1 MKTIIKSNQKS
12 IFFRGSNLKFQLIPV
27 ILSGGSGSRLW
38 PLSRSTYPKQY
49 HNLENNY
56 SLLQNTYLRLKGIK
70 NLENPII
77 ICNNEQRFI
86 VSEQLR
92 KINVKPKSIILEP
105 IGRNTAPAITM
116 SALHAIDSFV
126 DPYLLILSADH
137 KIENPEKFRE
147 TIEKGVIDAEKNKLV
162 TFGVVPTKAETGYG
176 YIEAE
181 DKISENSNSS
191 SIKKFIEK
199 PNKNLAERLFKD
211 EHFLWNSGIFLFK
224 ASIILKELE
233 KYEPELVNTCKKSL
247 LKSKKDLDFIRL
259 DKESFKSCTDISIDV
274 AVMERTNLGKVIPL
288 KVGWS
293 DLGSWNS
300 IYEYS
305 NKDKNGNSI
314 KGNGIIKES
323 KDCYL
328 RSESRLVVGF
338 GLEELCIIETKDA
351 VLIAHKNYTQNI
363 KNLVEYLRA
372 NNFKEAT
379 ENKKVYRPW
388 GLYESIADGKNW
400 QVKRLEINP
409 KGKLSLQL
417 HNHRAEHWVIVAGK
431 AKIEIDG
438 KISILKTNE
447 SIFVPLG
454 KKHRLSNPTEEVLV
468 LIEVQSGTYLEED
481 DIVRFDDIYGRN

>member
-1 MKTIIKSNQKS
+1 M
-12 IFFRGSNLKFQLIPV
+12 KFQLYPV
-27 ILSGGSGSRLW
+27 ILSGGVGSRLW
-38 PLSRSTYPKQY
+38 PLSRGMYPKQY

-56 SLLQNTYLRLKGIK
+56 SLLQNTYLRLKGIN

-77 ICNNEQRFI
+77 ICNDEQRFI
-86 VSEQLR
+86 VAEQMR
-92 KINVKPKSIILEP
+92 KIDVKPKSIILEP
-105 IGRNTAPAITM
+105 MGRNTAPAIALA
-116 SALHAIDSFV
+116 ALHALESNS
-126 DPYLLILSADH
+126 DPFLLILSADH
-137 KIENPEKFRE
+137 KIENPKEFRQ
-147 TIEKGVIDAEKNKLV
+147 TIEKSLIDAEKDSLI
-162 TFGVVPTKAETGYG
+162 TFGVVPNKPETGYG
-176 YIEAE
+176 YIEANE
-181 DKISENSNSS
+181 VFSDNLISS

-199 PNKNLAERLFKD
+199 PNKKLADQLFKD
-211 EHFLWNSGIFLFK
+211 KRYLWNSGIFLFK

-233 KYEPELVNTCKKSL
+233 KYEPELVNTCKNSL

-259 DKESFKSCTDISIDV
+259 DKESFKSCADISIDI
-274 AVMERTNLGKVIPL
+274 AVMERTNLGKVVPL

-305 NKDKNGNSI
+305 KKDKNGNSI

-328 RSESRLVVGF
+328 RSEGRLVVGF
-338 GLEELCIIETKDA
+338 GLKDLFIIETKDA
-351 VLIAHKNYTQNI
+351 VLVAHKNYTQNI
-363 KNLVEYLRA
+363 KNLVEYLSA

-409 KGKLSLQL
+409 KGKLSLQM
-417 HNHRAEHWVIVAGK
+417 HNHRAEHWVIVAGQ

-454 KKHRLSNPTEEVLV
+454 KKHRLTNPTEEVLV

-481 DIVRFDDIYGRN
+481 DIVRFDDIYGRK

>member
-1 MKTIIKSNQKS
+1 
-12 IFFRGSNLKFQLIPV
+12 LKFQLYPV
-27 ILSGGSGSRLW
+27 ILSGGVGSRLW
-38 PLSRSTYPKQY
+38 PLSRGMYPKQY

-56 SLLQNTYLRLKGIK
+56 SLLQNTYLRLKGIN

-77 ICNNEQRFI
+77 ICNDEQRFI
-86 VSEQLR
+86 VAEQMR
-92 KINVKPKSIILEP
+92 KIDVKPKSIILEP
-105 IGRNTAPAITM
+105 MGRNTAPAIALA
-116 SALHAIDSFV
+116 ALHALESNS
-126 DPYLLILSADH
+126 DPFLLILSADH
-137 KIENPEKFRE
+137 KIENPKEFRQ
-147 TIEKGVIDAEKNKLV
+147 TIEKSLIDAEKDSLI
-162 TFGVVPTKAETGYG
+162 TFGVVPNKPETGYG
-176 YIEAE
+176 YIEANE
-181 DKISENSNSS
+181 VFSDNLISS

-199 PNKNLAERLFKD
+199 PNKKLADQLFKD
-211 EHFLWNSGIFLFK
+211 KRYLWNSGIFLFK

-233 KYEPELVNTCKKSL
+233 KYEPELVNTCKNSL

-259 DKESFKSCTDISIDV
+259 DKESFKSCADISIDI
-274 AVMERTNLGKVIPL
+274 AVMERTNLGKVVPL

-305 NKDKNGNSI
+305 KKDKNGNSI

-328 RSESRLVVGF
+328 RSEGRLVVGF
-338 GLEELCIIETKDA
+338 GLKDLFIIETKDA
-351 VLIAHKNYTQNI
+351 VLVAHKNYTQNI
-363 KNLVEYLRA
+363 KNLVEYLSA

-409 KGKLSLQL
+409 KGKLSLQM

-431 AKIEIDG
+431 AKIEIEG

-454 KKHRLSNPTEEVLV
+454 KKHRLTNPTEEVLV

-481 DIVRFDDIYGRN
+481 DIVRFDDIYGRK

>member
-1 MKTIIKSNQKS
+1 M
-12 IFFRGSNLKFQLIPV
+12 KFQLYPV
-27 ILSGGSGSRLW
+27 ILSGGVGSRLW
-38 PLSRSTYPKQY
+38 PLSRGMYPKQY

-56 SLLQNTYLRLKGIK
+56 SLLQNTYLRLKGIN

-77 ICNNEQRFI
+77 ICNDEQRFI
-86 VSEQLR
+86 VAEQMR
-92 KINVKPKSIILEP
+92 KIDVKPKSIILEP
-105 IGRNTAPAITM
+105 MGRNTAPAIALA
-116 SALHAIDSFV
+116 ALHALESNS
-126 DPYLLILSADH
+126 DPFLLILSADH
-137 KIENPEKFRE
+137 KIENPKEFRQ
-147 TIEKGVIDAEKNKLV
+147 TIEKSLIDAEKDSLI
-162 TFGVVPTKAETGYG
+162 TFGVVPNKPETGYG
-176 YIEAE
+176 YIEANE
-181 DKISENSNSS
+181 VFSDNLISS

-199 PNKNLAERLFKD
+199 PNKKLADQLFKD
-211 EHFLWNSGIFLFK
+211 KRYLWNSGIFLFK

-233 KYEPELVNTCKKSL
+233 KYEPELVNTCKNSL

-259 DKESFKSCTDISIDV
+259 DKESFKSCADISIDI
-274 AVMERTNLGKVIPL
+274 AVMERTNLGKVVPL

-305 NKDKNGNSI
+305 KKDKNGNSI

-328 RSESRLVVGF
+328 RSEGRLVVGF
-338 GLEELCIIETKDA
+338 GLKDLFIIETKDA
-351 VLIAHKNYTQNI
+351 VLVAHKNYTQNI
-363 KNLVEYLRA
+363 KNLVEYLSA

-409 KGKLSLQL
+409 KGKLSLQM

-431 AKIEIDG
+431 AKIEIEG

-454 KKHRLSNPTEEVLV
+454 KKHRLTNPTEEVLV

-481 DIVRFDDIYGRN
+481 DIVRFDDIYGRK

>member
-1 MKTIIKSNQKS
+1 M
-12 IFFRGSNLKFQLIPV
+12 KFQLYPV
-27 ILSGGSGSRLW
+27 ILSGGVGSRLW
-38 PLSRSTYPKQY
+38 PLSRSMYPKQY

-56 SLLQNTYLRLKGIK
+56 SLLQNTYLRLKGIR
-70 NLENPII
+70 NLGNPII
-77 ICNNEQRFI
+77 ICNDEQRFI
-86 VSEQLR
+86 VAEQMR
-92 KINVKPKSIILEP
+92 KIEVKPKSIILEP
-105 IGRNTAPAITM
+105 IGRNTAPAIALA
-116 SALHAIDSFV
+116 ALHALESNS

-137 KIENPEKFRE
+137 KIENSEKFRQ
-147 TIEKGVIDAEKNKLV
+147 TIEQSLIDAEKDSLV
-162 TFGVVPTKAETGYG
+162 TFGVVPTKPETGYG
-176 YIEAE
+176 YIEAKE
-181 DKISENSNSS
+181 EFSDNLISS

-199 PNKNLAERLFKD
+199 PNKKLADQLFKD
-211 EHFLWNSGIFLFK
+211 KRYLWNSGIFLFK

-233 KYEPELVNTCKKSL
+233 KYEPELVNTCKKSF

-259 DKESFKSCTDISIDV
+259 DKESFKSCTDISIDI
-274 AVMERTNLGKVIPL
+274 AVMERTNLGKVVPL
-288 KVGWS
+288 NVGWS

-323 KDCYL
+323 ENCYL
-328 RSESRLVVGF
+328 RSESRLIVGF
-338 GLEELCIIETKDA
+338 GIKDLFIIETKDA
-351 VLIAHKNYTQNI
+351 VLVAHKNCTQDI
-363 KNLVEYLRA
+363 KNLVDYLRA
-372 NNFKEAT
+372 NKFKEAT

-388 GLYESIADGKNW
+388 GLYESIAEGKNW

-409 KGKLSLQL
+409 KGKLSLQM

-454 KKHRLSNPTEEVLV
+454 KKHRLTNPTEEVLE